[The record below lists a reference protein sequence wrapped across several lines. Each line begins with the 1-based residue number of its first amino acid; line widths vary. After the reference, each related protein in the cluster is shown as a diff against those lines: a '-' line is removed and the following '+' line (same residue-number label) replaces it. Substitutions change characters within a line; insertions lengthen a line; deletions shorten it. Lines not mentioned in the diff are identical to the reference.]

1 MILVKKQI
9 RLGFMKDL
17 NGHLSSYSKKIP
29 AQETFIVINWI
40 SEIYY
45 SLANF
50 YYLFKL
56 NDQDMVLK

>member
-1 MILVKKQI
+1 
-9 RLGFMKDL
+9 MKDL